1 MQRHGHFT
9 EQLSK
14 YSGWT
19 IVIGHGGLWQ
29 VLGLVTLDRLAFVFR
44 RVLWGDQDLDR
55 GYNEPETQSRAW
67 SAMQTA
73 DYSIVIFTTLPDP

>member
-9 EQLSK
+9 EQLFTVFRLDYRHWPWWIVASLGVGPFGV
-14 YSGWT
+14 SG
-19 IVIGHGGLWQ
+19 
-29 VLGLVTLDRLAFVFR
+29 R

-55 GYNEPETQSRAW
+55 GYKELESQRRAW